1 MTTSFSIT
9 ETELIQDAMETAGII
24 DPHES
29 IDATDYQTARRK
41 LNMLVKQWT
50 GQIDFAP
57 GLKLWTRRRAYLFL
71 QQDQV
76 EYSLGPSGD
85 HATESY
91 VTTTLTAGASAGAGT
106 ITVASITGLSS
117 GMNIAVE
124 LASGALQWT
133 TINGAPAGSTVTLTA
148 TLTGIALSGAR
159 VFAYTDKVRR
169 PFDIETAVRRDTDGN
184 DTPMESLLLSHYEA
198 LPSKLTDGTPSGLYF
213 EAQRTNAKVYLSCA
227 PEDVTQVVRMVYLSY
242 ISDFTQTS
250 DAVDMPAEWYRPLSA
265 QLAIDLRIVFRI
277 PVTPDLVTMRDE
289 SLRMARNAYPLN
301 VDTQYQSD
309 PDDY

>member
-1 MTTSFSIT
+1 MTTSFSVT
-9 ETELIQDAMETAGII
+9 ESELIQNAMEDAGIA
-24 DPHES
+24 DPQES
-29 IDATDYQTARRK
+29 ISAADYQTARRK

-71 QQDQV
+71 QHNQA
-76 EYSLGPSGD
+76 EYSLGPTGD

-91 VTTTLTAGASAGAGT
+91 VSTTLSVGASLGAGSV
-106 ITVASITGLSS
+106 TVASATGLSS

-124 LASGALQWT
+124 LSTGALQWT
-133 TINGAPAGSTVTLTA
+133 TINGAPAGAVVTLAATLTA
-148 TLTGIALSGAR
+148 SALSGAR
-159 VFAYTDKVRR
+159 VFAYTDKMRR

-184 DTPMESLLLSHYEA
+184 DTPMDSMLLGTYES
-198 LPSKLTDGTPSGLYF
+198 LPSKLTEGTPSALYF

-227 PEDVTQVVRMVYLSY
+227 PEDVTQVIRMVYLSY
-242 ISDFTQTS
+242 ISDFSQTS
-250 DAVDMPAEWYRPLSA
+250 DAVDMPAEWYRALSA
-265 QLAIDLRIVFRI
+265 QLSIDLCIPFKV
-277 PVTPDLVTMRDE
+277 PVTPELKGLRDE
-289 SLRMARNAYPLN
+289 ALAMARNAYPLN